1 VPKAKLLSN
10 LALLFYFKDENN
22 VLRRI
27 ELDTLPTNIKNYFS
41 TARLTIE
48 RMDSIRLLC
57 INQFS

>member
-27 ELDTLPTNIKNYFS
+27 ELDTLPTNIKNYFFYTTS
-41 TARLTIE
+41 YIE
-48 RMDSIRLLC
+48 RMDLVRLLC